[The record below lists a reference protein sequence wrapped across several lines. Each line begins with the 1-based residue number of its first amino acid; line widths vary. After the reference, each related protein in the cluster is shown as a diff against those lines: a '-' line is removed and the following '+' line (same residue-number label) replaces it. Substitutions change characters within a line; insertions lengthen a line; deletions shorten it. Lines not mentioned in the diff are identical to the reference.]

1 MQGKL
6 NNLQAAKREL
16 WPLKKLSNILFLFL
30 ALGGGVLLGLVM
42 SLQVMGYF
50 GDGSLLQSFSG
61 AAPSQQQRQRAVH
74 AHVISTK
81 ENGYE
86 PFDHQ
91 HMPDEVLLWRAS
103 MFPHRPGIPIPR
115 TPKVAF
121 LFLTV
126 GPLPLGPLWERFF
139 HGHEKLF
146 NIYVHSLPGFEPDHA
161 RSSVFFGRH
170 IPSQETKWG
179 DISMCDAERRLLANA
194 LLDYE
199 NERFVLVS
207 ESCAPLWN
215 FTFTYDYLINSHHSF
230 IGVFDDPGPFGRG
243 RYSEPML
250 PEVTLGNWR
259 KGAQWF
265 EVNRELAIY
274 IVADTIYYPKFRD
287 FCKPVCYVD
296 EHYLP
301 TMMFIQFA
309 AHLANR
315 SVTAVDWSRGGSHP
329 GIYGHEDAVQYADG
343 RRWDHSCMYNGEP
356 GHICYLFARKFSPN
370 SLEPLLQHSTF

>member
-42 SLQVMGYF
+42 SLHVMGYF

-103 MFPHRPGIPIPR
+103 MFPQRPGIPIPR

-170 IPSQETKWG
+170 IPSQVSLQTK
-179 DISMCDAERRLLANA
+179 
-194 LLDYE
+194 
-199 NERFVLVS
+199 
-207 ESCAPLWN
+207 
-215 FTFTYDYLINSHHSF
+215 SH
-230 IGVFDDPGPFGRG
+230 
-243 RYSEPML
+243 
-250 PEVTLGNWR
+250 
-259 KGAQWF
+259 
-265 EVNRELAIY
+265 
-274 IVADTIYYPKFRD
+274 
-287 FCKPVCYVD
+287 
-296 EHYLP
+296 
-301 TMMFIQFA
+301 
-309 AHLANR
+309 
-315 SVTAVDWSRGGSHP
+315 
-329 GIYGHEDAVQYADG
+329 IYGSFFHDVISDTHPSA
-343 RRWDHSCMYNGEP
+343 N
-356 GHICYLFARKFSPN
+356 LFASGCSSV
-370 SLEPLLQHSTF
+370 SLSS

>member
-42 SLQVMGYF
+42 SLHVMGYF

-81 ENGYE
+81 EHGYE
-86 PFDHQ
+86 PFDHRN
-91 HMPDEVLLWRAS
+91 MPDEVLLWRAS

-170 IPSQETKWG
+170 IPSQVSLQTKTHTFVCVLSLPLCLS
-179 DISMCDAERRLLANA
+179 ILYTNITLRQPLYVVLRCSSYQLLFS
-194 LLDYE
+194 
-199 NERFVLVS
+199 RSSLV
-207 ESCAPLWN
+207 E
-215 FTFTYDYLINSHHSF
+215 F
-230 IGVFDDPGPFGRG
+230 
-243 RYSEPML
+243 
-250 PEVTLGNWR
+250 
-259 KGAQWF
+259 
-265 EVNRELAIY
+265 
-274 IVADTIYYPKFRD
+274 
-287 FCKPVCYVD
+287 FC
-296 EHYLP
+296 
-301 TMMFIQFA
+301 
-309 AHLANR
+309 
-315 SVTAVDWSRGGSHP
+315 
-329 GIYGHEDAVQYADG
+329 
-343 RRWDHSCMYNGEP
+343 
-356 GHICYLFARKFSPN
+356 
-370 SLEPLLQHSTF
+370 

>member
-42 SLQVMGYF
+42 SLHVMGYF

-74 AHVISTK
+74 AHVISRK
-81 ENGYE
+81 EHGYE
-86 PFDHQ
+86 PFDHRN
-91 HMPDEVLLWRAS
+91 MPDEVLLWRAS

-170 IPSQETKWG
+170 IPSQVSLQTKTHTFVCVLSLPLCLS
-179 DISMCDAERRLLANA
+179 ILYTNITLRQPLYVVLRCSSYQLLFS
-194 LLDYE
+194 
-199 NERFVLVS
+199 RSSLV
-207 ESCAPLWN
+207 E
-215 FTFTYDYLINSHHSF
+215 F
-230 IGVFDDPGPFGRG
+230 
-243 RYSEPML
+243 
-250 PEVTLGNWR
+250 
-259 KGAQWF
+259 
-265 EVNRELAIY
+265 
-274 IVADTIYYPKFRD
+274 
-287 FCKPVCYVD
+287 FC
-296 EHYLP
+296 
-301 TMMFIQFA
+301 
-309 AHLANR
+309 
-315 SVTAVDWSRGGSHP
+315 
-329 GIYGHEDAVQYADG
+329 
-343 RRWDHSCMYNGEP
+343 
-356 GHICYLFARKFSPN
+356 
-370 SLEPLLQHSTF
+370 